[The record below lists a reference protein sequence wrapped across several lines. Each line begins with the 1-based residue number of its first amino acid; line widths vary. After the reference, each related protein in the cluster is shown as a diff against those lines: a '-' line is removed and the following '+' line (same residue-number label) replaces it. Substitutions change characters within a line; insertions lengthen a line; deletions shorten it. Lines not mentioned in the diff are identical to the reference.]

1 MVVVVVV
8 VIVLSS
14 VDRTIECFEC
24 VAPVRLKLST
34 DVDGH

>member
-24 VAPVRLKLST
+24 FTPVRLKLST